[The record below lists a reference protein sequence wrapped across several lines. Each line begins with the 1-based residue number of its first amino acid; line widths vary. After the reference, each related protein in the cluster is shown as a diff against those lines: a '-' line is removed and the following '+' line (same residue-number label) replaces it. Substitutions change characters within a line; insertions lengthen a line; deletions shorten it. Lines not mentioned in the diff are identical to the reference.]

1 MSFQPP
7 YAPGPRLENRLAVAC
22 VLAGLVLA
30 AIVVVKILL
39 PWLVGAGAIGLAIWF
54 WHRHQE
60 QHRALHKLFYEQLEV
75 RQGRISVLEFAMV
88 AQLTGAEARNFLD
101 ARAREF
107 FANFEPLE
115 TGDILYTFHIPQ
127 GQTSAATVT
136 LSTHGD
142 DVSAPAA
149 SSRPSPDSSESKSP
163 LRLTPCE
170 LARRL
175 GSSEAEMAARHN
187 APDFGQWSRQKDPDG
202 CGWAYDAGCD
212 CYSPLTQD
220 R

>member
-1 MSFQPP
+1 
-7 YAPGPRLENRLAVAC
+7 VAC

-30 AIVVVKILL
+30 AIVVVKLLL

-60 QHRALHKLFYEQLEV
+60 QHRALHRLFYEQLEV
-75 RQGRISVLEFAMV
+75 RQGRISALEFAMV

-115 TGDILYTFHIPQ
+115 TGDVLYTFHIPQ
-127 GQTSAATVT
+127 RQASAATVT
-136 LSTHGD
+136 LSAEGD
-142 DVSAPAA
+142 YVSAAA
-149 SSRPSPDSSESKSP
+149 GSSWSSPDSDEGNAP
-163 LRLTPCE
+163 LRLTPSD

-175 GSSEAEMAARHN
+175 DCSETEIAARHN

-212 CYSPLTQD
+212 HYSPLTQE